1 MSSCFTAWRNCWIS
15 VPRWVMRSVVSFF
28 FQAEDGIRDGHVTG
42 VQTCALLLGPEVR
55 RHSGKTTRSDRLVQI
70 GTRIRNQLR
79 ALAMCIRVKRK
90 ARLLVHGECDLQL
103 TRTYLSACSCSHRF
117 SS

>member
-1 MSSCFTAWRNCWIS
+1 MW
-15 VPRWVMRSVVSFF
+15 
-28 FQAEDGIRDGHVTG
+28 
-42 VQTCALLLGPEVR
+42 LGPEVR

-117 SS
+117 SSWRHACMNRCSALLLQINRKVPADESHPFFHAGETE